1 MRSSVSPLSHQPC
14 LCVTRRWRWA
24 SAAEA
29 GACWRSPPPCCSGGT
44 PSASRCPS
52 RMSRSCCGA
61 SSLSPPARYA
71 TLPRWCG
78 SRYHVLHLDLKKKN
92 KLSFHHLFKIL
103 FSITSTFASWSY
115 QSRRTSGK
123 GAAGDHCGCDL
134 TPTYALVILIMSA
147 GQARSSHRFLAGGVG
162 VLGEGGLQATCPVM
176 FRPVITSDWAE
187 LAHRGA
193 SRIPSRF
200 RLIQSS
206 HPPF

>member
-1 MRSSVSPLSHQPC
+1 MRSSVSPAEAISRV

-78 SRYHVLHLDLKKKN
+78 SRHHVLHLDLKKIKIFSSSLL
-92 KLSFHHLFKIL
+92 KSSF
-103 FSITSTFASWSY
+103 
-115 QSRRTSGK
+115 
-123 GAAGDHCGCDL
+123 
-134 TPTYALVILIMSA
+134 P
-147 GQARSSHRFLAGGVG
+147 SHRLSPLLVPSL
-162 VLGEGGLQATCPVM
+162 VLSKQKDKQQGRSGRSL
-176 FRPVITSDWAE
+176 
-187 LAHRGA
+187 
-193 SRIPSRF
+193 
-200 RLIQSS
+200 RLRS
-206 HPPF
+206 HPHLHTCDINYVCRPGTLIT